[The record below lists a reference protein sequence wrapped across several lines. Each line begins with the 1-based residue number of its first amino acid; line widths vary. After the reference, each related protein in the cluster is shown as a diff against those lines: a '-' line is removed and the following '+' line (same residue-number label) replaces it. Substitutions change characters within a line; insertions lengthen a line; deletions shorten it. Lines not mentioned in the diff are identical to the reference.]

1 MTLPRLHALA
11 FDFDSTL
18 VTVEA
23 LDELAKICLANAPDA
38 AARIQL
44 VEAITADG
52 MNGTIDFATS
62 LSRRMA
68 AIRPIE
74 RTHITRL
81 IEVLRESLSPSV
93 TANTSFIRENAD
105 SIWVISGGFK
115 DFIVPVVSTL
125 GIAADHV
132 LANAFIWDGDQ
143 VIDYDRTLP
152 LARDGGKIHALED
165 AGISKGRELV
175 FVGDGM
181 TDFAVYKAGVAQK
194 FIAYTETIAR
204 PHVLALADYRAAS
217 MGDVFSFLS
226 FERRVTE

>member
-1 MTLPRLHALA
+1 MRLARSHSLA

-23 LDELAKICLANAPDA
+23 LDELAKITLVNAPDA
-38 AARIQL
+38 SDRIRL
-44 VEAITADG
+44 IEAITSDG
-52 MNGTIDFATS
+52 MNGKIDFAAS

-68 AIRPIE
+68 AIQPIE
-74 RTHITRL
+74 RRHITKL
-81 IEVLRESLSPSV
+81 VELLNYSLSPSV
-93 TANTSFIRENAD
+93 AANAEFFRENAE
-105 SIWVISGGFK
+105 SIWVVSGGFK
-115 DFIVPVVSTL
+115 DFIVPVVATL

-132 LANAFIWDGDQ
+132 LANAVIWDGDQ

-152 LARDGGKIHALED
+152 LARDGGKIDALEG

-204 PHVLALADYRAAS
+204 PQVLALADYRAAS
-217 MGDVFSFLS
+217 MEDVFSFLP